1 MNETILVVD
10 ESRATLILAE
20 KTLSA
25 AGYNVRVAEDA
36 GYAIE
41 LFEGFH
47 PQLVLT
53 DMLRAGEVDGIE
65 LVRRL
70 RADAQATQVAIV
82 IATTEASEAERAGA
96 IAAGCDDFISEP
108 LTTEMLTRLV
118 TDRLAAKACGSQPPT
133 TVRGTSPDE
142 YLASARDQS
151 EQPALPTYATLSE
164 RPADFE
170 DFFVPALR
178 QSGETASTYTVLR
191 EAPAD
196 FEGFFIPSRRQGAEQ
211 AVAAYKAL
219 TEPPSGFTVDVFF
232 APVNHYLARNAPAHQ
247 MPMRRPMELQLTAS
261 DR

>member
-70 RADAQATQVAIV
+70 RANAQATQVAIV

-170 DFFVPALR
+170 DFFVPSLR
-178 QSGETASTYTVLR
+178 QSTYTVLR

-196 FEGFFIPSRRQGAEQ
+196 FEGFFIPSRRQGGEQ
-211 AVAAYKAL
+211 TVATYKAL
-219 TEPPSGFTVDVFF
+219 TEPPSGFTVEVFF
-232 APVNHYLARNAPAHQ
+232 APVNHYLARNAPARQ

>member
-10 ESRATLILAE
+10 ESRATLMLAE

-47 PQLVLT
+47 PQIVLT

-70 RADAQATQVAIV
+70 RANPQATRLAIV
-82 IATTEASEAERAGA
+82 VATTEASEAERAGA
-96 IAAGCDDFISEP
+96 MAAGCDDFISEP
-108 LTTEMLTRLV
+108 LTAEMLIGLV
-118 TDRLAAKACGSQPPT
+118 ADRLAAKACGSEPLAA
-133 TVRGTSPDE
+133 VRNTSLGE

-151 EQPALPTYATLSE
+151 GQPALPTYMALS
-164 RPADFE
+164 
-170 DFFVPALR
+170 
-178 QSGETASTYTVLR
+178 

-196 FEGFFIPSRRQGAEQ
+196 FEGFFVPSRRQGAEQ
-211 AVAAYKAL
+211 AVATYKAL
-219 TEPPSGFTVDVFF
+219 TEPPSGFTVEVFF
-232 APVNHYLARNAPAHQ
+232 VPVNHYLARNAPARQ
-247 MPMRRPMELQLTAS
+247 IPMRRPMELQLTAS

>member
-10 ESRATLILAE
+10 ESRATLMLAE

-47 PQLVLT
+47 PQIVLT

-70 RADAQATQVAIV
+70 RANPQATRLAIV
-82 IATTEASEAERAGA
+82 VATTEASEAERAGA
-96 IAAGCDDFISEP
+96 MAAGCDDFISEP
-108 LTTEMLTRLV
+108 LTTEMLIGLV
-118 TDRLAAKACGSQPPT
+118 ADRLAAKACGSEPLAA
-133 TVRGTSPDE
+133 VRNTSLGE
-142 YLASARDQS
+142 YFASARDQS
-151 EQPALPTYATLSE
+151 EQPALPTYMALSE

-170 DFFVPALR
+170 DFFVPSLR
-178 QSGETASTYTVLR
+178 QSAETASTYTALS
-191 EAPAD
+191 EAPGD
-196 FEGFFIPSRRQGAEQ
+196 FEGFFVPSRRQGAEQ
-211 AVAAYKAL
+211 AVATYRAL
-219 TEPPSGFTVDVFF
+219 TEPPSGFTVEVFF
-232 APVNHYLARNAPAHQ
+232 APVNHYLARNTPVRQ